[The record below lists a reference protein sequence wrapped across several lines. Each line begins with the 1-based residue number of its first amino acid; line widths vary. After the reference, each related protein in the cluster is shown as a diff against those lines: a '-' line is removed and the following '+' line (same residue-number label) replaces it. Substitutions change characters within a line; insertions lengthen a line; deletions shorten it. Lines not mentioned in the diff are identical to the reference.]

1 MRSVKSDLPVELPE
15 PEAKPPRA
23 VDRILGT
30 ARALFY
36 RHGIR
41 AIGVDEIVRQAGVTK
56 PSLYRSFSSK
66 DELAATYLRNY
77 EKEFWARIEQT
88 EADHPG
94 DARAQIIAYFTGL
107 GERSQNSMHRGC
119 GLSNAAVE
127 YPERD
132 HPARLV
138 SEEHKRA
145 FRRWLHAKA
154 AEMGAE
160 NSDSLGDGLLLL
172 FEGAHLSGQLF
183 SGDGPSAAL
192 ADTVQRLVESHRPK
206 G

>member
-1 MRSVKSDLPVELPE
+1 MPNLKSDLPAEAPEVET
-15 PEAKPPRA
+15 KPLRA

-36 RHGIR
+36 KHGIR

-77 EKEFWARIEQT
+77 EKEFWARIAQT
-88 EADHPG
+88 EADYPG
-94 DARAQIIAYFTGL
+94 DARAQVIAYFTGL
-107 GERSQNSMHRGC
+107 GQRSQNPLHRGC

-138 SEEHKRA
+138 SEDHKRA

-154 AEMGAE
+154 AEMSAE
-160 NSDSLGDGLLLL
+160 NPESLGDGLLLL

-183 SGDGPSAAL
+183 AGDGPSTAL
-192 ADTVQRLVESHRPK
+192 ADTVQRLVESHCPVD
-206 G
+206 